1 MFANLEFLLFICGIE
16 NLLLPCYIFPT
27 LPHGVILPFKA
38 LTNIQNKRKALSHNV
53 VRKQGY
59 NKYIL
64 HIFSKSKNLNFAI
77 FRFYT
82 FLAKY
87 YFPA

>member
-1 MFANLEFLLFICGIE
+1 MFVNFEGLLFSRGIE

-64 HIFSKSKNLNFAI
+64 HIFSKSKTLNIAH
-77 FRFYT
+77 T
-82 FLAKY
+82 
-87 YFPA
+87 

>member
-77 FRFYT
+77 FSFYT